1 MNVSPN
7 TLAKNKNFK
16 KLRQGLIDEKALV
29 RTTITVRMSSGK
41 PSYLS
46 SSQRKD
52 LKRLNTNSELSQNHC
67 TEKQIMLSKTTI
79 NWLFNNI

>member
-29 RTTITVRMSSGK
+29 RTTITGK
-41 PSYLS
+41 
-46 SSQRKD
+46 
-52 LKRLNTNSELSQNHC
+52 NVFW
-67 TEKQIMLSKTTI
+67 KT
-79 NWLFNNI
+79 LLPF